1 MMNTPAPMNGPR
13 YDEFITVPKVR
24 VIDQD
29 GENLGVLYTKEAIAT
44 AHEVGLNLVEV
55 SPGADPPVC
64 KILDVGKFKYEAQKK
79 AAAARKNQK
88 TQEIKEIK
96 MRPNIDDHDYD
107 TKMKAVQ
114 RFIEEGDK
122 VKLTL
127 RFRGRELS
135 HGELGLVLLERVRDD
150 SAEYAKVEQT
160 PKMEGRQMLMV
171 IAPRLVVTSPLAG
184 EVGLALASRERGLS
198 RRRGT
203 PLPARRRRRV
213 RPLPQGER

>member
-1 MMNTPAPMNGPR
+1 MMNTPAPMTGPR
-13 YDEFITVPKVR
+13 YDEFISVPKVR

-29 GENLGVLYTKEAIAT
+29 GENLGVLYTREAIAT
-44 AHEVGLNLVEV
+44 AHEAGLNLVEV

-96 MRPNIDDHDYD
+96 MRPNIDEHDYQ
-107 TKMKAVQ
+107 TKMKAIN
-114 RFIEEGDK
+114 RFLEEGDK

-135 HGELGLVLLERVRDD
+135 HGELGLKLLERVRDET
-150 SAEYAKVEQT
+150 AELAKVEQL
-160 PKMEGRQMLMV
+160 PRLEGRQMLMV
-171 IAPRLVVTSPLAG
+171 IAPK
-184 EVGLALASRERGLS
+184 
-198 RRRGT
+198 
-203 PLPARRRRRV
+203 
-213 RPLPQGER
+213 

>member
-1 MMNTPAPMNGPR
+1 MMNTPAPMTGPR

-29 GENLGVLYTKEAIAT
+29 GENLGVLYTREAIAV
-44 AHEVGLNLVEV
+44 AQEAGLNLVEV

-64 KILDVGKFKYEAQKK
+64 KILDIGKFKYESQKK

-96 MRPNIDDHDYD
+96 MRPNIDEHDYQ
-107 TKMKAVQ
+107 TKMKAIN
-114 RFIEEGDK
+114 RFLEDGDK

-135 HGELGLVLLERVRDD
+135 HGELGLKLLERVRDET
-150 SAEYAKVEQT
+150 AELAKVEQL
-160 PKMEGRQMLMV
+160 PRLEGRQMLMV
-171 IAPRLVVTSPLAG
+171 IAPK
-184 EVGLALASRERGLS
+184 
-198 RRRGT
+198 
-203 PLPARRRRRV
+203 
-213 RPLPQGER
+213 

>member
-1 MMNTPAPMNGPR
+1 MTNTPAPMTGPR

-29 GENLGVLYTKEAIAT
+29 GENLGVLYTREAIAI
-44 AHEVGLNLVEV
+44 AQEAGLNLVEV

-64 KILDVGKFKYEAQKK
+64 KILDIGKFKYESQKK

-96 MRPNIDDHDYD
+96 MRPNIDEHDYQ
-107 TKMKAVQ
+107 TKMKAIN
-114 RFIEEGDK
+114 RFLEDGDK

-135 HGELGLVLLERVRDD
+135 HGELGLKLLERVRDET
-150 SAEYAKVEQT
+150 AELAKVEQL
-160 PKMEGRQMLMV
+160 PRLEGRQMLMV
-171 IAPRLVVTSPLAG
+171 IAPK
-184 EVGLALASRERGLS
+184 
-198 RRRGT
+198 
-203 PLPARRRRRV
+203 
-213 RPLPQGER
+213 

>member
-1 MMNTPAPMNGPR
+1 MMNAPAPMNGPR

-96 MRPNIDDHDYD
+96 MRPNIDDHDYE
-107 TKMKAVQ
+107 TKMKAVH

-135 HGELGLVLLERVRDD
+135 HGELGLALLERVRDD

-171 IAPRLVVTSPLAG
+171 IAPR
-184 EVGLALASRERGLS
+184 
-198 RRRGT
+198 
-203 PLPARRRRRV
+203 
-213 RPLPQGER
+213 